1 MTTDG
6 VYATVNR
13 RERPRSSQPAAGK
26 LTGLIDGLL
35 YTSTGVGSTPYHAE
49 TTAVSAGLSYIA
61 SNAHYRLTY

>member
-13 RERPRSSQPAAGK
+13 RAASALQPAAGK